1 MNNRRETF
9 ERRHG
14 GAKELWVTARRRER
28 RSEEHITL
36 YFTHIHNIIILYSSY
51 YNGRERLSASERQ
64 REIVGRSEGGRNLIL
79 INVYSK
85 RRRRR
90 RRR

>member
-9 ERRHG
+9 RRRRG
-14 GAKELWVTARRRER
+14 GDGVKELWVTARRER

-36 YFTHIHNIIILYSSY
+36 FTHIRIIIILYSSY
-51 YNGRERLSASERQ
+51 YNSRQRLSLSASERQ
-64 REIVGRSEGGRNLIL
+64 REIVGRSGGGGNLIL

-85 RRRRR
+85 RRR
-90 RRR
+90 